1 MVAPWQETGDRNQ
14 QATRLAAQIAEAE
27 EAYKA
32 AKAERNEAQDR
43 RKAAQQRSVE
53 LGGET
58 KKAQDTYDKAFA
70 VSTPHWEPPES
81 HRTSMPHLACL
92 FPLIEPRPCLACCRQ
107 YVCHGLTV

>member
-43 RKAAQQRSVE
+43 RKAAHQRSVE
-53 LGGET
+53 LDEEK
-58 KKAQDTYDKAFA
+58 KKASDNFSKAFS
-70 VSTPHWEPPES
+70 VSATHWEPPES
-81 HRTSMPHLACL
+81 HHTSRLHLACL
-92 FPLIEPRPCLACCRQ
+92 SPVFEP
-107 YVCHGLTV
+107 